1 MNRTAALPRK
11 TATAGDT
18 LTRLLTTDLTRFV
31 EGAWGFTP
39 VLHVTATS
47 RSDASIHVD
56 GDVSRPGGVLTPT
69 HRASIQ
75 QFIANWIRDV
85 NESSAIALRSFAV
98 VVPRAA

>member
-1 MNRTAALPRK
+1 MTRTAATPR
-11 TATAGDT
+11 TAANPGDT

-31 EGAWGFTP
+31 ESAWGFTP

-56 GDVSRPGGVLTPT
+56 GDVSRPDGVLTPA

-75 QFIANWIRDV
+75 QFIASWIRDV
-85 NESSAIALRSFAV
+85 NEASAIALRSLAV

>member
-11 TATAGDT
+11 AATAGDT
-18 LTRLLTTDLTRFV
+18 LTRLLATDLTRFV
-31 EGAWGFTP
+31 ESAWGFTP
-39 VLHVTATS
+39 VLRVTATP
-47 RSDASIHVD
+47 RGDASIHVD
-56 GDVSRPGGVLTPT
+56 GDISRPGGPLTSA

-85 NESSAIALRSFAV
+85 NEASAVALRSFAV

>member
-1 MNRTAALPRK
+1 MTRTAATPR
-11 TATAGDT
+11 TAANPGDT

-31 EGAWGFTP
+31 ESAWGFTP

-56 GDVSRPGGVLTPT
+56 GDVSRPGGVLTPA

-75 QFIANWIRDV
+75 QFIASWIRDV
-85 NESSAIALRSFAV
+85 NEASAIALRSLAV